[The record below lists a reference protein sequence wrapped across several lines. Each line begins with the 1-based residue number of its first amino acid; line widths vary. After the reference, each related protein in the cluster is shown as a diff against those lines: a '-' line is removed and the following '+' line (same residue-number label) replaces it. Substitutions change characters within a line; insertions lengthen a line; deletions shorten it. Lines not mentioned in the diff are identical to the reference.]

1 MNKRIYKKVYN
12 RADKK
17 LISYIKANKDERS
30 TLEVAKTENI
40 LSLLETKVFL
50 KEQNKRLKLFNEIKK
65 ELISE
70 GEWQ

>member
-1 MNKRIYKKVYN
+1 MNKRICKKVYN

-17 LISYIKANKDERS
+17 LISYIKANKDKRS

-40 LSLLETKVFL
+40 LSSLETKVFL

-70 GEWQ
+70 GNW

>member
-17 LISYIKANKDERS
+17 LISYIKANKDKRS